1 MKLHMHHMTPWSV
14 LISALFIML
23 MTFSFSSQASAHGY
37 VSQPESR
44 ALLCKQGDN
53 KNCGRIIYE
62 PQSLEAPGNF
72 PIGGPA
78 DGKIA
83 SANTFFEL
91 DAQTR
96 LRWQKV
102 AMKNGMNQFKW
113 KFTAPHVTGS
123 WEYYITRT
131 GWDTN
136 QPLKRADLQKFCTVD
151 GKKQRPPSEVTHT
164 CNVPERT
171 GYHVI
176 LAVWNIGDTKNAF
189 YNVIDA
195 DFGGKQAIPTEP
207 DKNIDMTPIIPSKP
221 LPETKPEKPVQ
232 PKPDLDRPAPPA
244 VKWDEGKVYVEGDQA
259 QFESSLYEAQ
269 WWTRGDLPGDSAV
282 WKLLEPA
289 NTDLRNWKMKNV
301 YTVGNQVVHEGIVY
315 EAQWWTSGD
324 TPGKKDVWK
333 FIKIINANVKKW
345 EKKLVYLVGNQVI
358 YENSLYEAQW
368 WTRGDLPGDSAVW
381 KLVKSAATGVPQWR
395 TANVYVAGDQVI
407 YNGNLYEA
415 KWWTRANV
423 PSDSEQWKRK

>member
-1 MKLHMHHMTPWSV
+1 MWLRMSRIAV
-14 LISALFIML
+14 LPIFFGALIVL
-23 MTFSFSSQASAHGY
+23 LATFSFTNQASAHGY

-53 KNCGRIIYE
+53 KNCGKIIYE

-83 SANTFFEL
+83 SANIFFEL
-91 DAQTR
+91 DTQTR

-102 AMKNGMNQFKW
+102 PMKKGTNQFKW
-113 KFTAPHVTGS
+113 KFTAPHVTAS

-151 GKKQRPPSEVTHT
+151 GKKQRPLSEVKHT
-164 CNVPERT
+164 CNIPERT

-195 DFGGKQAIPTEP
+195 DFGGKQVQPTEP
-207 DKNIDMTPIIPSKP
+207 DKTVDMVPLTPSKP
-221 LPETKPEKPVQ
+221 SLAPETQ
-232 PKPDLDRPAPPA
+232 PKPDKDKPTQPT
-244 VKWDEGKVYVEGDQA
+244 VKWDQGIVYVEGDQA
-259 QFESSLYEAQ
+259 RFEGSLYEAK

-282 WKLLEPA
+282 WKLLESS
-289 NTDLRNWKMKNV
+289 TTEIRDWKMKNV
-301 YTVGNQVVHEGIVY
+301 YTVGNQVLHEGIVY

-324 TPGKKDVWK
+324 TPGEKDVWK
-333 FIKIINANVKKW
+333 FIKIINADVKKW
-345 EKKLVYLVGNQVI
+345 EKKLVYLVGNQV
-358 YENSLYEAQW
+358 LYNN
-368 WTRGDLPGDSAVW
+368 D
-381 KLVKSAATGVPQWR
+381 
-395 TANVYVAGDQVI
+395 
-407 YNGNLYEA
+407 LYEA

-423 PSDSEQWKRK
+423 PSDSVQWKRK

>member
-1 MKLHMHHMTPWSV
+1 MKLHMSQSV
-14 LISALFIML
+14 LLSVLFIML
-23 MTFSFSSQASAHGY
+23 MTFSFTSQASAHGY

-44 ALLCKQGDN
+44 ALLCMQGDN

-91 DAQTR
+91 DAQTHH
-96 LRWQKV
+96 LWHKV
-102 AMKNGMNQFKW
+102 AMKSGINQFKW

-131 GWDTN
+131 GWDPN
-136 QPLKRADLQKFCTVD
+136 QPLKRTDLQAFCTVD
-151 GKKQRPPSEVTHT
+151 GKKQRPPSELTHT

-176 LAVWNIGDTKNAF
+176 LAIWNISDTKNAF
-189 YNVIDA
+189 YNVIDV
-195 DFGGKQAIPTEP
+195 DFGGKQAPPTKP
-207 DKNIDMTPIIPSKP
+207 NKNIDMIPVIPSKP
-221 LPETKPEKPVQ
+221 VPETKPAKPETDMPTQ
-232 PKPDLDRPAPPA
+232 SA
-244 VKWDEGKVYVEGDQA
+244 VGWDEDKVYVEGNLARLDG
-259 QFESSLYEAQ
+259 SLYEAR

-282 WKLLEPA
+282 WKLLTPA
-289 NTDLRNWKMKNV
+289 NSDVRNWKIKNI
-301 YTVGNQVVHEGIVY
+301 YTVGNQVMHE
-315 EAQWWTSGD
+315 
-324 TPGKKDVWK
+324 
-333 FIKIINANVKKW
+333 NN
-345 EKKLVYLVGNQVI
+345 
-358 YENSLYEAQW
+358 LYEAKW

-381 KLVKSAATGVPQWR
+381 KLVRSATTSIPNWR
-395 TANVYVAGDQVI
+395 TTNVYVAGDQVMH
-407 YNGNLYEA
+407 NGNLYEA

-423 PSDSEQWKRK
+423 PSNSKQWKRK